1 MDIFMLGK
9 TLNAIL
15 DSGVADKAVQLVTT
29 VKKGAD
35 DEKTIDAYEDAF
47 IKLIDENQK
56 LKAVALGYKE
66 EYEQIYLSEQDIEYL
81 QKTATRLLNLFMPEL
96 TDEDKE
102 NLKLLY
108 VNQGYNEVDAN
119 KLIKENEEK
128 QREEID
134 NFKKFIDLIQVD
146 TLRTMQLLGFNYREA
161 IGEPLTEITANAL
174 RNLTNNS
181 NNLETDN
188 NSDDLSLD

>member
-134 NFKKFIDLIQVD
+134 NFKKIIDLIQVD

>member
-35 DEKTIDAYEDAF
+35 EEKTIDAYEDAF

-134 NFKKFIDLIQVD
+134 NFKKIIDLIQVD

>member
-29 VKKGAD
+29 VKKGAE

>member
-29 VKKGAD
+29 VKKGAE

-188 NSDDLSLD
+188 NSNDLSLD